1 MLERHLQPVL
11 ESAQA
16 DAEGLLAALPSR
28 AVIDEVQRAPGLLL
42 AMKAASTATSP
53 DFDGLRAQAETAGKA
68 FVQGVVLY
76 LGRASVPFG
85 PHLTAL
91 PLDSLW
97 TPGPAQRF
105 A

>member
-1 MLERHLQPVL
+1 MVGLEV
-11 ESAQA
+11 
-16 DAEGLLAALPSR
+16 
-28 AVIDEVQRAPGLLL
+28 
-42 AMKAASTATSP
+42 KAASNATSS
-53 DFDGLRAQAETAGKA
+53 DFDGLRALAETAGKA

-97 TPGPAQRF
+97 APSPAPRF